1 MDLLNQIG
9 LTGLSLEALSQRE
22 EAFLAMDVDTFKEA
36 IETYLNESQMIYIV
50 VGNAKTLLSQM
61 TELGYGEPVMLDTYG
76 QRR

>member
-1 MDLLNQIG
+1 
-9 LTGLSLEALSQRE
+9 
-22 EAFLAMDVDTFKEA
+22 MDVDTFKEA